1 MKRRYV
7 TVDVFTETKFGGN
20 PLAVVLD
27 AEGLDG
33 AAMQA
38 IAREFNYSETTFV
51 LPPSDPAHAAH
62 VRIFTPN
69 EELPFAGHPNVG
81 TAYALARIGSAFGK
95 PINTELTFEEAAG
108 LVPIRIEHRDGEP
121 VGAELTAPQDLAVGS
136 MVPPVAIAEC
146 LGIPLDEVMITGHM
160 PVVAGVG
167 TNFIIAEVHSTAT
180 LAKMRPDAAA
190 FARHLPIDGTAKIL
204 AYTPT
209 GEAALQARMFFA
221 VPDVREDP
229 ATGSANAALAALL
242 AALGDGQDGAIRLAI
257 AQGVEMDRPSLL
269 RARVE
274 KFAGQVVSVRIGG
287 NCVPVMEGLL
297 NA

>member
-27 AEGLDG
+27 AEGLDTQ
-33 AAMQA
+33 AMQA
-38 IAREFNYSETTFV
+38 VAREFNYSETTFV
-51 LPPSDPAHAAH
+51 LPPADPAHAAH

-81 TAYALARIGSAFGK
+81 TACALARIGSVFGN
-95 PINTELTFEEAAG
+95 PIGAELAFEEAAG
-108 LVPIRIEHRDGEP
+108 LVAVRIERRDGEP
-121 VGAELTAPQDLAVGS
+121 LGAELTAPQDLSVGA

-146 LGIPLDEVMITGHM
+146 LGIPLDEVVITGHM

-167 TNFIIAEVHSTAT
+167 ANFVIAEVHSTAT
-180 LAKMRPDAAA
+180 LAKMRPSAAA
-190 FARHLPIDGTAKIL
+190 FARHLPIDGTSKLL

-209 GEAALQARMFFA
+209 GEDSLQSRMFFA
-221 VPDVREDP
+221 VPDIREDP

-242 AALGDGQDGAIRLAI
+242 ATLNGPQDGMLRLAI
-257 AQGVEMDRPSLL
+257 AQGVEMGRPSLL

-274 KFAGQVVSVRIGG
+274 KFAGQIVAIRIGG

-297 NA
+297 DA